1 MSIIKYGILLVTG
14 GQTHQEEYAAAFAE
28 DDRCKLVG
36 VTDEKDVDRRRRDL
50 NQQLAR
56 HHGIPYFSEIDEAL
70 ANPDVDVSS
79 ICTPPE
85 RRARVIIRC
94 AEAGKHLYLDKP
106 LAPKLQ
112 EADAIVAAVRQ
123 AGVHSQM
130 FSFITQP
137 WARQAKAALAQG
149 KIGQFLA
156 IHADLFF
163 AKGKPGSAQL
173 SVPRMEQ
180 YPPERH
186 QLLEAKREL
195 DNIGV
200 YPITMIRWLTG
211 KKFRTVFGITAN
223 YFFEEHQ
230 KQNVEDF
237 GLLSCTLEDGL
248 PVTIAVGRYGWT
260 SHPAGGVNRMILVG
274 SERSL
279 VVDVNRPRLEV
290 FSDETPWTMPAVH
303 PDDPMAFWRSTQQEV
318 KVQPKGSWIPL
329 GPPAA
334 SDASCFLDCLDVGR
348 DSDLPAGE
356 AALATEVLLAGYQ
369 SAATGE
375 VVTLPLPR

>member
-1 MSIIKYGILLVTG
+1 
-14 GQTHQEEYAAAFAE
+14 
-28 DDRCKLVG
+28 
-36 VTDEKDVDRRRRDL
+36 
-50 NQQLAR
+50 
-56 HHGIPYFSEIDEAL
+56 
-70 ANPDVDVSS
+70 VDVSS

-237 GLLSCTLEDGL
+237 GLLSCTLENGL

-279 VVDVNRPRLEV
+279 VVD
-290 FSDETPWTMPAVH
+290 
-303 PDDPMAFWRSTQQEV
+303 
-318 KVQPKGSWIPL
+318 GSL
-329 GPPAA
+329 FG
-334 SDASCFLDCLDVGR
+334 
-348 DSDLPAGE
+348 
-356 AALATEVLLAGYQ
+356 
-369 SAATGE
+369 
-375 VVTLPLPR
+375 

>member
-1 MSIIKYGILLVTG
+1 MNKGKYGIILVTG

-28 DDRCKLVG
+28 DDRCKLLG
-36 VTDEKDVDRRRRDL
+36 VTDEKDVDPRRRDL

-56 HHGIPYFSEIDEAL
+56 HHGVPFFSDIDEAL
-70 ANPDVDVSS
+70 ANRDVDVTS

-106 LAPKLQ
+106 LAPELQ
-112 EADAIVAAVRQ
+112 DADAIVGAVRK
-123 AGVHSQM
+123 AGVFSQM

-149 KIGQFLA
+149 KIGQLLA

-173 SVPRMEQ
+173 GVPRKEE

-186 QLLEAKREL
+186 QLVEAKREL

-200 YPITMIRWLTG
+200 YPITMTRWLTG

-230 KQNVEDF
+230 KQDVEDF
-237 GLLSCTLEDGL
+237 GLLSCTLEDDL

-260 SHPAGGVNRMILVG
+260 SHPAGGVNRMMLVG
-274 SERSL
+274 SQRTL

-290 FSDETPWTMPAVH
+290 FSDETPWTTPPVH

-318 KVQPKGSWIPL
+318 KVRPKDSWIPT
-329 GPPAA
+329 GPPTA
-334 SDASCFLDCLDVGR
+334 SDASCFLDCLDAGR
-348 DSDLPAGE
+348 DSELSAAE
-356 AALATEVLLAGYQ
+356 AALATEVLLAGYR

-375 VVTLPLPR
+375 VVALPLSR